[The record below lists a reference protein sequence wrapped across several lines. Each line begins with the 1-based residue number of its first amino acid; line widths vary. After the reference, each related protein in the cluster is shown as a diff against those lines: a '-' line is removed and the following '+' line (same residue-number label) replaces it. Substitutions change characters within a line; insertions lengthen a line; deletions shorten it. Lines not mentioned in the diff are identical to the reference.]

1 MDVKTLKKDIENLS
15 ELNGEAFKVS
25 LQKIL
30 LALFERIQKLE
41 SNESNF
47 ARFLENYFCSNLEG
61 LLIKENI
68 QIAINAKKTR
78 FELRD
83 DNLEVDCFAAGTKD
97 GKPILIIAEVKTSIR
112 DEDID
117 ELFKKIKYKKQ
128 KVLKNLREI
137 VKNLNLSEEYYNTDQ
152 ILLILAANK
161 INKSIK
167 RAGKKNDILVIELDD
182 MPSGGVVYWANR
194 VEW

>member
-15 ELNGEAFKVS
+15 ELNGEAFRVS

-167 RAGKKNDILVIELDD
+167 RAGEKNDILVIELDD